1 VADSNPPALMVD
13 IHTHIIPGVD
23 DGAQNMEDTIAMCRL
38 AAEDGVGTIVATP
51 HAYWSR
57 EVNGGPV
64 IENGTAAVRE
74 ALEAN
79 GVSMKIVPGCEVPME
94 RNLVAKLLADRFWTI
109 DASSAYLLLE
119 PPWGALPDYLY
130 PLIQEILDQGITPI
144 IAHPERSPDLQ
155 QRPQIVARLVEMGSL
170 TQLTANSILGR
181 HGPKARD
188 VAWRLLEEGLAH
200 VVASDS
206 HNSTSR
212 PPRLSEARREV
223 EDALGADVGV
233 RLFEEN
239 PQQIVSGMPVMAAP
253 KPNATPD
260 RGRQTG
266 LGGFFQRLRGN

>member
-1 VADSNPPALMVD
+1 MAQSSQSALMVD

-23 DGAQNMEDTIAMCRL
+23 DGAQNMDDTIAMCRL

-79 GVSMKIVPGCEVPME
+79 AISVKIVPGCEVPME
-94 RNLVAKLLADRFWTI
+94 RNLVAKLTVDRFWTI

-130 PLIQEILDQGITPI
+130 SLIQEILDQGITPI

-155 QRPQIVARLVEMGSL
+155 HKPQIVAKLVAMGSL
-170 TQLTANSILGR
+170 TQITANSILGR
-181 HGPKARD
+181 HGPKAREI
-188 VAWRLLEEGLAH
+188 AWRLLEEGLAH

-206 HNSTSR
+206 HNSTNR

-223 EDALGADVGV
+223 EEAYGPALGI

-253 KPNATPD
+253 AD
-260 RGRQTG
+260 SGAADHGRSTG
-266 LGGFFQRLRGN
+266 LGGFFKRLRGN